1 MAPTIE
7 ISPDILQFSLQDA
20 DSAKVIL
27 KITSQKENVLFK
39 VKTTKPRLYV
49 VRPNQGLVAPGQT
62 CEVTIVMND
71 RDRKYVYINSH
82 IIT

>member
-39 VKTTKPRLYV
+39 VKTTKPRLCV
-49 VRPNQGLVAPGQT
+49 SAAKPGFGCPRT
-62 CEVTIVMND
+62 NL
-71 RDRKYVYINSH
+71 
-82 IIT
+82 